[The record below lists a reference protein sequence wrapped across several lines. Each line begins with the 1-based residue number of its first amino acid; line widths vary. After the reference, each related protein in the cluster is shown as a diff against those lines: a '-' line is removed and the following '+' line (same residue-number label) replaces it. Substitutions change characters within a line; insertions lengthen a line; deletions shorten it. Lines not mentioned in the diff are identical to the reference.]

1 MNRRYFRITI
11 IDNSIRLS
19 IMTRESNRISSTVC
33 ASIYMSDDRA
43 TRFAIDLLDIINKK
57 KLERVEK
64 SK

>member
-1 MNRRYFRITI
+1 
-11 IDNSIRLS
+11 
-19 IMTRESNRISSTVC
+19 
-33 ASIYMSDDRA
+33 MSDDRA